1 MRKGDLYLWVTIK
14 ESKKD
19 LGKLWEDIAQY
30 GVNLTELGGGTAYV
44 YGEVVMEIAVK
55 VIAYCEQYGQ
65 VEVSLS
71 AIGH

>member
-14 ESKKD
+14 ESKD
-19 LGKLWEDIAQY
+19 PRELWEKIEQY
-30 GVNLTELGGGTAYV
+30 GVNLTDLGGGTAYV
-44 YGEVVMEIAVK
+44 YGETIMETAVK

>member
-14 ESKKD
+14 ESKDARGLWND
-19 LGKLWEDIAQY
+19 LERY
-30 GVNLTELGGGTAYV
+30 GVNLTELDGSTAYV
-44 YGEVVMEIAVK
+44 YGEVVMETAVK
-55 VIAYCEQYGQ
+55 VIAYCEQHGQ

>member
-1 MRKGDLYLWVTIK
+1 MRKGDLYLWATIK

-19 LGKLWEDIAQY
+19 FGELWKEIGQY

-44 YGEVVMEIAVK
+44 YGETIMETAVK
-55 VIAYCEQYGQ
+55 VIANCEQYGQ

>member
-14 ESKKD
+14 ESKNFRE
-19 LGKLWEDIAQY
+19 LWDKIEQY

-44 YGEVVMEIAVK
+44 YGETIMETAVK